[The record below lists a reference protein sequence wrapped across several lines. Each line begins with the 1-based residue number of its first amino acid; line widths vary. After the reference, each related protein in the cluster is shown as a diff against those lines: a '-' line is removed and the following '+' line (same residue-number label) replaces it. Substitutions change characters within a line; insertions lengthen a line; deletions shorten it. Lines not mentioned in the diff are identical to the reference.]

1 MMEISEREFFV
12 KKTAL
17 DKIRELK
24 EDSPANWGKMNAR
37 QMVEHLSE
45 YIEHANGKRKMQV
58 LTEQEKLP
66 AFRSFLFSE
75 KEFKPGTPNSQ
86 MPETPE
92 QPRLESL
99 EAAIEELEINLYK
112 FFERFAGK
120 ENETENHIFFG
131 PLNYEEYLTLLYKHV
146 LHHLKQFGLA

>member
-1 MMEISEREFFV
+1 MEISEREFFV

-24 EDSPANWGKMNAR
+24 ENSPALWGKMNAR

-58 LTEQEKLP
+58 LTESEKLP
-66 AFRSFLFSE
+66 AFKNFLLSD
-75 KEFKPGTPNSQ
+75 KGFKPNTPNSQ
-86 MPETPE
+86 MPETPSG
-92 QPRLESL
+92 QRLESL
-99 EAAIEELEINLYK
+99 ELAIEELEINLYK

-120 ENETENHIFFG
+120 ENETENHLFFG

-146 LHHLKQFGLA
+146 FHHLKQFGLV

>member
-1 MMEISEREFFV
+1 MEISEREFFI

-24 EDSPANWGKMNAR
+24 ENSPALWGKMNAS

-146 LHHLKQFGLA
+146 LHHLKQFGLS

>member
-1 MMEISEREFFV
+1 
-12 KKTAL
+12 
-17 DKIRELK
+17 
-24 EDSPANWGKMNAR
+24 MNAR

-92 QPRLESL
+92 QVNDARAKNHGITCLISL
-99 EAAIEELEINLYK
+99 ARVNEL
-112 FFERFAGK
+112 FD
-120 ENETENHIFFG
+120 
-131 PLNYEEYLTLLYKHV
+131 LTL
-146 LHHLKQFGLA
+146 F